1 MRFGRVTFKVTELV
15 ITQEEIEQTA
25 IAIEA
30 LQNGRFKVGDNLKSE
45 VDLNSSM
52 PDLAKSLQVGTLQ
65 LKGALNKSSHSIGG
79 RNNSMVNSI

>member
-30 LQNGRFKVGDNLKSE
+30 LQNGHFKVGDNLKSE

-52 PDLAKSLQVGTLQ
+52 PDLAKSLQVGTL
-65 LKGALNKSSHSIGG
+65 
-79 RNNSMVNSI
+79 